1 MTIHPFGSE
10 RPQLADDVFIA
21 PGAQVIGKVTIG
33 TGSSV
38 WFNCVLR
45 GDVGRITVGERTNLQ
60 DGTIVHVTGGRFDTH
75 IGDDVLI
82 GHGCIIHGCR
92 LENHTFVGMGAIVL
106 DGAVVEADAMLAA
119 GFLDEVRSLRARADL
134 HPDLPA
140 MRCVGYRQAWALLDK
155 LNALKNPP
163 EVQQAEHDFREQ
175 GIAATRQLAKRQ
187 LTWLRGMEQRIVIA
201 CDAPEALA
209 QTLAAVQRFTAAA
222 L

>member
-1 MTIHPFGSE
+1 MTIHSFGSE

-60 DGTIVHVTGGRFDTH
+60 DSTIVHVTGGRFDTH

-119 GFLDEVRSLRARADL
+119 GALLTPGKVVKSGELWAGRPAKFLRSLTAAEIAGNRAGA
-134 HPDLPA
+134 A
-140 MRCVGYRQAWALLDK
+140 GYAR
-155 LNALKNPP
+155 
-163 EVQQAEHDFREQ
+163 
-175 GIAATRQLAKRQ
+175 
-187 LTWLRGMEQRIVIA
+187 
-201 CDAPEALA
+201 LA
-209 QTLAAVQRFTAAA
+209 QVYRTGG
-222 L
+222 

>member
-1 MTIHPFGSE
+1 
-10 RPQLADDVFIA
+10 LADDVFIA

-119 GFLDEVRSLRARADL
+119 GALLTPGKVVKSGELWAGRPAKFLRSLTAAEIAGNRAGA
-134 HPDLPA
+134 A
-140 MRCVGYRQAWALLDK
+140 GYAR
-155 LNALKNPP
+155 
-163 EVQQAEHDFREQ
+163 
-175 GIAATRQLAKRQ
+175 
-187 LTWLRGMEQRIVIA
+187 
-201 CDAPEALA
+201 LA
-209 QTLAAVQRFTAAA
+209 QVYRTGG
-222 L
+222 

>member
-1 MTIHPFGSE
+1 MTIHSFGSE

-119 GFLDEVRSLRARADL
+119 GALLTPGKVVKSGELWAGRPAKFLRSLTAAEIAGNRAGA
-134 HPDLPA
+134 A
-140 MRCVGYRQAWALLDK
+140 GYAR
-155 LNALKNPP
+155 
-163 EVQQAEHDFREQ
+163 
-175 GIAATRQLAKRQ
+175 
-187 LTWLRGMEQRIVIA
+187 
-201 CDAPEALA
+201 LA
-209 QTLAAVQRFTAAA
+209 QVYRTGG
-222 L
+222 